1 MKTTRKIALTLAM
14 VLAFS
19 LALVGCGQ
27 TADYTKN
34 FSGDWKLESVTS
46 DGETVTGDDLAMLEA
61 MGMSFGLTLNE
72 DGTVQLVVL
81 GETSDGTWKA
91 KSATEAEV
99 TIEGSTVVAT
109 LADDKLSLDSSGD
122 AMVFARGKADTAST
136 DGSATS
142 SKASTTSDETEIPMN
157 ETIIDDELITVTIT
171 AKFQDWT
178 GACGYRFTAVNNS
191 DQDFSLTY
199 VSDSFSVNGKMA
211 SPYLFTPIN
220 VGTSADDRIEFD
232 ADKVASPDDL
242 VNVKGSLE
250 LCEKDTYNEIRQY
263 PITLS

>member
-1 MKTTRKIALTLAM
+1 MKTTRKIALTLTM

-27 TADYTKN
+27 ATDYTKN

-46 DGETVTGDDLAMLEA
+46 DGETVNGDDLAMLEA
-61 MGMSFGLTLNE
+61 MGMTFGLTLNE

-81 GETSDGTWKA
+81 GETSEGTWKA

-99 TIEGSTVVAT
+99 TIDGSTVVAT

-122 AMVFARGKADTAST
+122 AMVFVRGKADTAST
-136 DGSATS
+136 NVSSTTSTS
-142 SKASTTSDETEIPMN
+142 SSSDETEIPMN
-157 ETIIDDELITVTIT
+157 ETIVDDELITVTLT

-178 GACGYRFTAVNNS
+178 GAVGYKFTAVNNS

-220 VGTSADDRIEFD
+220 AGMSADDRIEFET
-232 ADKVASPDDL
+232 DKVASPDDL

-263 PITLS
+263 PIAIA

>member
-19 LALVGCGQ
+19 LALVGCAK
-27 TADYTKN
+27 TDYTKN

-46 DGETVTGDDLAMLEA
+46 DGETANSDDLAMLEA

-72 DGTVQLVVL
+72 DGTLQLMVL
-81 GETSDGTWKA
+81 GEASDGTWKA

-99 TIEGSTVVAT
+99 TIDGSTVVAT
-109 LADDKLSLDSSGD
+109 LADDKLSLESGGE
-122 AMVFARGKADTAST
+122 AMVFVRGKASESST
-136 DGSATS
+136 DAS
-142 SKASTTSDETEIPMN
+142 STTSTSSSYDETEIPMN
-157 ETIIDDELITVTIT
+157 ETIVDDELITVTIT
-171 AKFQDWT
+171 SKFQDWT

-232 ADKVASPDDL
+232 EDKVPSIDDL